1 MTDRLEVADVR
12 VQVADVRDRAVLAMV
27 QALTAELASGGYRA
41 EETFGY
47 SPEQLAASGVHLVGA
62 RCGDELV
69 GIGGVE
75 LQDDGVAELK
85 RFFVV
90 PASRGTGVADA
101 VMTALVDHAAGH
113 GVRLLRLET
122 GDQQQAAMRFYRRH
136 GFVEVPR
143 FGPYADSA
151 TSVCMAR
158 ALTAG

>member
-1 MTDRLEVADVR
+1 MGDHEELVTATVVPLRHPEL
-12 VQVADVRDRAVLAMV
+12 LALAA
-27 QALTAELASGGYRA
+27 ALTVELAGGGYRG

-62 RCGDELV
+62 RVRGELV

-75 LQDDGVAELK
+75 QQDDGVAELK

-90 PASRGTGVADA
+90 PAHRGTGAADA
-101 VMTALVDHAAGH
+101 IMTALVGHAVEH

-122 GDQQQAAMRFYRRH
+122 GDQQQAAIRFYRRH
-136 GFVEVPR
+136 GFAEVPR
-143 FGPYADSA
+143 SGPYVTSA

-158 ALTAG
+158 DLIAG